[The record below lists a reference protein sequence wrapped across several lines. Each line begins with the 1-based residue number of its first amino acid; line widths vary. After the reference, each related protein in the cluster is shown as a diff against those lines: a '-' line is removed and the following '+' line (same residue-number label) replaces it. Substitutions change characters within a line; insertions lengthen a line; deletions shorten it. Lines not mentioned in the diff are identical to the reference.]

1 MKKNITII
9 IFSFLLIA
17 CKKDKE
23 IWKTV
28 INPYE
33 STELETKQL
42 EPLFL
47 GLNPEMKNHIKD
59 SIANDLLKKG
69 VIKENTIDGYTFV
82 LPINEK
88 NTEFQF
94 IIGAKA
100 LLLLNHDSQDF
111 VPSDWELD
119 RTLYQAETT
128 LKWKFES
135 LHDIF
140 ESKYQKG
147 KYSDLINNEMG
158 NFITSV
164 FEDKNKIIVIS
175 ARLVENQG
183 YIYDY
188 KRFKGQTRFVGVYKT
203 EHEKSLDDDYI
214 KGHTIHSFLNI
225 AYYNRDFF
233 DSEFIITLKKN
244 KSEKLEQQERKQDS
258 ISNIKNNKDLL

>member
-1 MKKNITII
+1 MKKTITII

-17 CKKDKE
+17 CKKDKK

-33 STELETKQL
+33 STELETKQY

-69 VIKENTIDGYTFV
+69 VIKETTNGYTFV
-82 LPINEK
+82 LPINEE

-94 IIGAKA
+94 IIGAKV
-100 LLLLNHDSQDF
+100 LSLLNHNSQDF
-111 VPSDWELD
+111 APSDWEVD

-135 LHDIF
+135 LYDIF

-147 KYSDLINNEMG
+147 KYSDLINDEMG

-164 FEDKNKIIVIS
+164 FEDENKIIVIS
-175 ARLVENQG
+175 ASLIENQG

-188 KRFKGQTRFVGVYKT
+188 KRFKGQIRFVGAYKT

-225 AYYNRDFF
+225 KYYNKDFF
-233 DSEFIITLKKN
+233 DWEVQTLKKN
-244 KSEKLEQQERKQDS
+244 KSEKLEQQKKKKDS